1 MSSTTSIL
9 SASSASAS
17 SSTISDS
24 RGFNDNNLTAT
35 RFIATVNSNTAGDAV
50 KKIVKQ
56 KKDDL
61 TLGYRGRAV
70 EKTLTAAKWLVSFV
84 SKRGEDSI
92 SETRAISV
100 AANALANDPR
110 FNSKT
115 VTATVDPTAAA
126 ALARKER
133 IEKDTKQQ

>member
-1 MSSTTSIL
+1 MSSTTSIS
-9 SASSASAS
+9 SASSASA
-17 SSTISDS
+17 TSDS

-35 RFIATVNSNTAGDAV
+35 RFAVTVSSNTAGDAV

-61 TLGYRGRAV
+61 TLGYKGRAV
-70 EKTLTAAKWLVSFV
+70 EKTLTAAKWLASWV
-84 SKRGEDSI
+84 SKRGEDYI

-100 AANALANDPR
+100 ASNALANDPR

-133 IEKDTKQQ
+133 VEKDMKNQ